1 MGSQRV
7 RHDLTT
13 KLLPPCVW
21 SHSHPTTWE
30 GDTMTSR
37 PPPPQKKSYEMSGKL
52 VIQEDGVVLPEMF
65 KSYACHIEITGVVY
79 YFQWVY

>member
-7 RHDLTT
+7 RHDLMT

-21 SHSHPTTWE
+21 SYSHPTTWE
-30 GDTMTSR
+30 GDTMTGR
-37 PPPPQKKSYEMSGKL
+37 PPPPPSPPKPYEMWEKL

-79 YFQWVY
+79 HFQ